1 MPVSDLTH
9 TKAIAIMTS
18 SVRKTIIAE
27 KKPGYAVNA
36 GFAK

>member
-1 MPVSDLTH
+1 MSASDITP
-9 TKAIAIMTS
+9 TRGTAILIS

-27 KKPGYAVNA
+27 KKPGYAVDE